1 MTEQND
7 IVKPGSNPL
16 AAADFGDFAGM
27 GFENQ
32 TNQDIAIPFM
42 GVLQAMSPQVNE
54 SEPSY
59 ISGAKAG
66 DLFNTVTGELIPRPA
81 TFVPCYTEHVYVEWV
96 PRDAGGGFV
105 AVHGY
110 NSEVVVKA
118 KAGAEKFNDL
128 KTPEG
133 NQLVETFYVYGL
145 LLDAPDAQ
153 SSSTPIVIAFTST
166 KIKVYKALMTKLRT
180 IKGNPPLFAFRL
192 AVATCDAKNK
202 KNQPYKNFK
211 ITPVGATLFDSAN
224 LPGTPFAGLLEEGKA
239 LVEAIKGGLA
249 RAAVESQAPSREPGE
264 DGEGETE
271 PF

>member
-1 MTEQND
+1 MSEQND
-7 IVKPGSNPL
+7 IMKPESRAL
-16 AAADFGDFAGM
+16 AMPDFGDYAGM
-27 GFENQ
+27 GFDNQ
-32 TNQDIAIPFM
+32 TSQDMAIPFLS
-42 GVLQAMSPQVNE
+42 VLQALSPQIQE
-54 SEPSY
+54 GDPSY
-59 ISGAKAG
+59 IEGAKVG
-66 DLFNTVTGELIPRPA
+66 DLINTVTGELIKRPA

-110 NSEVVVKA
+110 NSEVVVSAKA
-118 KAGAEKFNDL
+118 KAERFNDL

-133 NQLVETFYVYGL
+133 NDLIETFYVYGM
-145 LLDAPDAQ
+145 LLDSPEST

-192 AVATCDAKNK
+192 AITSTDAKNRN
-202 KNQPYKNFK
+202 NQPYKNFK
-211 ITPVGATLFDSAN
+211 ISPVGETLMDSAN

-249 RAAVESQAPSREPGE
+249 RAAVESQAPSREPGADE
-264 DGEGETE
+264 EE

>member
-1 MTEQND
+1 MAKTDKND
-7 IVKPGSNPL
+7 IVKPEGGAL
-16 AAADFGDFAGM
+16 AMPDFGAFAGM

-32 TNQDIAIPFM
+32 TSQDMAIPFLA
-42 GVLQAMSPQVNE
+42 VLQALSPQVQE
-54 SEPSY
+54 SDPTY
-59 ISGAKAG
+59 IPGAKPG
-66 DLFNTVTGELIPRPA
+66 DLINTVTGELIQRPA

-110 NSEVVVKA
+110 NSEVVVSAKA
-118 KAGAEKFNDL
+118 KAEKFNEL

-133 NQLVETFYVYGL
+133 NDLIETFYVYGL

-192 AVATCDAKNK
+192 AITSVDAKNK

-249 RAAVESQAPSREPGE
+249 RAAVESQAPSREPGADE
-264 DGEGETE
+264 EE